1 MSDYSVLI
9 SVYYKEKSSNFAF
22 CLDSIINQTVL
33 PKEIIIVCDG
43 KLTKELD
50 DILDEYMKKYNFIK
64 KIQLSENVGLGKA
77 LNVGLKECSYD
88 IIMRMDSDDY
98 SIPTRAEKE
107 LSLIKDYDIVGSSIL
122 EFEND
127 INNIIGKRIV
137 PETQEKIRKF
147 AKKRSP
153 FNHPSVMFRKET
165 VEKAGGY
172 QHMLYAEDYY
182 LWVRLLLNNA
192 KCANISEPLVY
203 MRSGIEMRSRRAG
216 RKYNKSMRLLRKYML
231 KNKFIN
237 VFQYLYCLI
246 GVTFISILPIK
257 IREWIYRKFLRK

>member
-1 MSDYSVLI
+1 MNDYSVLI
-9 SVYYKEKSSNFAF
+9 SVYYKEKSSNFKF
-22 CLDSIINQTVL
+22 CLDSIVNQTIL

-50 DILDEYMKKYNFIK
+50 DFLDEYMEKYCFIK
-64 KIQLSENVGLGKA
+64 RIQLHENVGLGKA
-77 LNVGLKECSYD
+77 LNIGLKECSCD

-98 SIPTRAEKE
+98 SVPTRAEKE
-107 LSLIKDYDIVGSSIL
+107 LAMIKDYDVVGSSIL

-127 INNIIGKRIV
+127 IDNIIGKRVV
-137 PETQEKIRKF
+137 PETQEKIIKF

-153 FNHPSVMFRKET
+153 FNHPSVMFRKGAI
-165 VEKAGGY
+165 EKAGGY

-192 KCANISEPLVY
+192 KCVNISEPLVY

-216 RKYNKSMRLLRKYML
+216 KKYNQSMRLLRKYML

-237 VFQYLYCLI
+237 VFQYLYCSI
-246 GVTFISILPIK
+246 GVTIISILPVRIK
-257 IREWIYRKFLRK
+257 EYIYRKFLRK